1 MAGALLDGPTAA
13 RETHGLLDLAF
24 ELRGGVTSL
33 VERHQRFP
41 LRLTVP
47 LHLDPGDRGM
57 AFVYVQNPTGAVFAG
72 DRLEL
77 VVRAGAGTRVH
88 LTTQAATKV
97 ARMDDGDAWQR
108 TLVEAGEDAY
118 VESIP
123 DALIPQQ
130 GARYAQ
136 DAVVRLAPGATF
148 VGAELVAPGRVARG
162 EAHAYE
168 RLLLRTAVHGPDG
181 AELAV
186 DALELEPGR
195 RPPGARGV
203 LAGPRYLGTM
213 LACGPGTGALGPALD
228 EALATSPG
236 RGAASSL
243 PHGRGAVVRV
253 LADTAPEAR
262 AALDAAWAVARRQ
275 LRGLDLPPRRK

>member
-1 MAGALLDGPTAA
+1 MAGALLDGPTVGREA
-13 RETHGLLDLAF
+13 RGLLDLAF
-24 ELRGGVTSL
+24 ELRGGVTAL

-72 DRLEL
+72 DRLDL

-97 ARMDDGDAWQR
+97 ARMDGGDAWQR
-108 TLVEAGEDAY
+108 TLVEAGPNAY

-136 DAVVRLAPGATF
+136 ETVVRLAEGAAF

-168 RLLLRTAVHGPDG
+168 HLLLRTAVHEADG
-181 AELAV
+181 AELVV
-186 DALELEPGR
+186 DALELAPSR
-195 RPPGARGV
+195 RVPGARGL
-203 LAGPRYLGTM
+203 LAGDRYLGTL
-213 LACGPGTGALGPALD
+213 LACGAGTAALGPLLD
-228 EALATSPG
+228 EALAAAPG
-236 RGAASSL
+236 RGAASPL

-253 LADTAPEAR
+253 LADSAPEAR
-262 AALDAAWAVARRQ
+262 AALDAAWGVVRRE